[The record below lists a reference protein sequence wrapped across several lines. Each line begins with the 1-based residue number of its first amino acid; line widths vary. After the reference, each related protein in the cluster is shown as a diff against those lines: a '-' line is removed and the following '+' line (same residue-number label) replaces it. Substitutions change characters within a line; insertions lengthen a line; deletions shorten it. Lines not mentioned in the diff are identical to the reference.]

1 MIKAETNEVKY
12 KGNKYKICVSQY
24 YMAIADGA
32 GGSFILYYSL
42 GT

>member
-1 MIKAETNEVKY
+1 MAKAETNEVKY
-12 KGNKYKICVSQY
+12 KRNKCKICVSQY

-32 GGSFILYYSL
+32 DRSFILYYSF